1 MLELYMGRTADEW
14 LDIKRVYNKLAP
26 VLETPE
32 GERLLL
38 LGELRLA
45 QQQLEQA
52 EQRVQTIIKDLE
64 SL

>member
-1 MLELYMGRTADEW
+1 MGRTADEW
-14 LDIKRVYNKLAP
+14 MKILRVYQKVQP

-32 GERLLL
+32 GERLVL

-52 EQRVQTIIKDLE
+52 EQRVQTIEQDLE